1 MSLDEF
7 AMLASCS
14 HAECC
19 STFEGKHNMFKVD
32 SSSVVELDVADC
44 LRMRRPLSVP
54 SSSLP
59 SSPSSS
65 SRGFFGSV
73 LSKLAAAL
81 LVDKESDAGPSA
93 KLLQLPTAQRIVIK
107 GLTAFTDETH
117 AAVRNGLASTKS
129 LQLAGSSLAPLES
142 DATLLLLA
150 DLLSSINVGLVELKI
165 DAGLLLDA
173 RLSAAVCDWLCRA
186 TSLQRLTIDGSDVSI
201 GVLPTKVWAEV
212 LPAAARLST
221 LRSLTISR
229 VECPASS
236 VGSALAPLLQSH
248 SLQSLELHSCF
259 RQSGAWGA
267 LDASQ
272 LSAAWPELE
281 SLCFSS
287 NHLDANDVAA
297 ITKICATAVTLT
309 SLSLARSI
317 EQVDHSALL
326 VQASAA
332 ATNLRTLNLA
342 FRSLHHGFM
351 RRRTD
356 ACFCGD
362 FEAFDALFDNCT
374 SLHTLC
380 MDDTPFLHTT
390 AEQLVELLERPMR
403 LTCLS
408 QLGVSTLLL
417 GSDGL
422 RAGRRVK
429 VMQHLERN
437 RALQWPRV
445 RHRLVPILAA
455 LSELDLPAY
464 VTLEI
469 MQRHDTFLLASPYC
483 QLIQCIIKVKDAHRR
498 KQLALQDQA

>member
-1 MSLDEF
+1 MI
-7 AMLASCS
+7 
-14 HAECC
+14 
-19 STFEGKHNMFKVD
+19 KVD
-32 SSSVVELDVADC
+32 SSSLVSAVELDVDDC
-44 LRMRRPLSVP
+44 VRLRRPLTVP
-54 SSSLP
+54 PSSLP
-59 SSPSSS
+59 PTP
-65 SRGFFGSV
+65 SRGFFASV

-81 LVDKESDAGPSA
+81 VDKASESDAGPSA
-93 KLLQLPTAQRIVIK
+93 KLLQLPTAERIVIR
-107 GLTAFTDETH
+107 GLTSFTDETH
-117 AAVRNGLASTKS
+117 AAVRSGLASTKS
-129 LQLAGSSLAPLES
+129 LLLAASARAPLES
-142 DATLLLLA
+142 DVTLLA
-150 DLLSSINVGLVELKI
+150 DLLSSISVGLVELTI

-186 TSLQRLTIDGSDVSI
+186 TSLQRLTVDGSDVSI
-201 GVLPTKVWAEV
+201 GVLPTKVWTEV
-212 LPAAARLST
+212 LPAAARLTT
-221 LRSLTISR
+221 LRSLTVSR
-229 VECPASS
+229 VECAASS

-248 SLQSLELHSCF
+248 RLQSLELHSCF

-272 LSAAWPELE
+272 LPAAWPELE

-297 ITKICATAVTLT
+297 ITKICATAATLT

-342 FRSLHHGFM
+342 FRSLQHGFM

-362 FEAFDALFDNCT
+362 FEAFEALFDNCT

-498 KQLALQDQA
+498 KQNDQQQAEA